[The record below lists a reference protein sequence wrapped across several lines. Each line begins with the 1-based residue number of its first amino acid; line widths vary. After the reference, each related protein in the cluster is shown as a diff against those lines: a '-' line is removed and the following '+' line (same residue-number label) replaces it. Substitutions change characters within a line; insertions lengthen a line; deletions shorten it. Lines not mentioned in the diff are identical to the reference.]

1 MKKDGGVS
9 GCLFQ
14 HAYWQGASEGL
25 FAPVELTPS
34 GELKSFVGDA
44 DFALV
49 MRAIRAFDALG
60 RRRFLRWRRGATG
73 SRCDAS
79 TRCAWRS
86 EVERILVDVL
96 AESPPTERRQA
107 TSAPAT

>member
-1 MKKDGGVS
+1 M
-9 GCLFQ
+9 
-14 HAYWQGASEGL
+14 
-25 FAPVELTPS
+25 ELTPS

-49 MRAIRAFDALG
+49 LRAIRAFDALG
-60 RRRFLRWRRGATG
+60 RRRFLRWRRGAFG
-73 SRCDAS
+73 LPVRRLDES
-79 TRCAWRS
+79 AWRS